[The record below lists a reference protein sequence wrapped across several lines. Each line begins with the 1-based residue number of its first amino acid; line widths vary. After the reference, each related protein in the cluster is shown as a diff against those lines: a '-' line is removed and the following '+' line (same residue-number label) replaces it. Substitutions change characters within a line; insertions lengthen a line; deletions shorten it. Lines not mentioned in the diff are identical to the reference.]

1 MDKEKGAIELG
12 TVILLF
18 FLASLVS
25 GSVLFV
31 MSVMT
36 YNKRN
41 SSEFHE
47 KTQAE
52 TILDNI
58 ARTMQELKR
67 YPYDDPKNVFIE
79 SLRRQYD
86 DYALDIVDISSGYH
100 LDFLSDSD
108 MTDSLL
114 CEYLFINNSSSDF
127 IRWRNANGL
136 SQTTGKWRN
145 FVKRESFDACV
156 SYGWIPAA
164 NTESFVFRT
173 VSLSWGVSDITSLF
187 PLVNDFPLM
196 NVNMINPDII
206 KPLIMRADFKIEK
219 PLEKFEMFK
228 SKLQAGPVIDS
239 DIASIINIP
248 YTHPLFQYLGT
259 KTTFWKIS
267 LEFSRIGSLEGIV
280 AAIPPKNG
288 KRQEIEEYRLIDR
301 RFLRD

>member
-1 MDKEKGAIELG
+1 
-12 TVILLF
+12 VLLNWVQLYCFF

-25 GSVLFV
+25 GAVLFV
-31 MSVMT
+31 TTVMT
-36 YNKRN
+36 HNKRN
-41 SSEFHE
+41 KDEFYE
-47 KTQAE
+47 KKQAE

-58 ARTMQELKR
+58 VGAMQELKK

-79 SLRRQYD
+79 NLRRKYD
-86 DYALDIVDISSGYH
+86 NYAFDIVDVSSGYH

-108 MTDSLL
+108 MTDDLL

-136 SQTTGKWRN
+136 SQTTGRWRN

-156 SYGWIPAA
+156 SYGWISTA
-164 NTESFVFRT
+164 NIESFAFRT
-173 VSLSWGVSDITSLF
+173 VGLFWGISDSTRLF
-187 PLVNDFPLM
+187 PLINDFPLM

-206 KPLIMRADFKIEK
+206 RPLVMRADFKIEK
-219 PLEKFEMFK
+219 PLEKFEMFR

-248 YTHPLFQYLGT
+248 YTHPIFQYLGT
-259 KTTFWKIS
+259 KTAFWKIS
-267 LEFSRIGSLEGIV
+267 LEFPRAGFLEGII
-280 AAIPPKNG
+280 AAIPLKNG

-301 RFLRD
+301 RFLHD